1 MHIAAHDLLQQELV
15 DDVQQFRL
23 ILKFLLLREGL
34 EFLVIRLRV
43 RLQDKETHIIRKHI
57 LEAGRKVEIQSLRDD
72 LLGGLESLPQ
82 YSVGSAALSNPILIV
97 EVDGHVCKICD
108 LEVCNLIIIDIVFI
122 DLLGDDEE
130 TNEVFLL
137 EHDLHLVKNEL

>member
-1 MHIAAHDLLQQELV
+1 MHIAAHDLLQQKLV

-34 EFLVIRLRV
+34 EFLVIGLRE
-43 RLQDKETHIIRKHI
+43 RLQDKETDIVGKHI
-57 LEAGRKVEIQSLRDD
+57 LETGRKVEIQSLRDD
-72 LLGGLESLPQ
+72 LLGGLESFPQ
-82 YSVGSAALSNPILIV
+82 YSVASAALSNPILIV
-97 EVDGHVCKICD
+97 EVDGHVCKICN

-130 TNEVFLL
+130 TNKVFLL
-137 EHDLHLVKNEL
+137 

>member
-1 MHIAAHDLLQQELV
+1 MI
-15 DDVQQFRL
+15 
-23 ILKFLLLREGL
+23 GL
-34 EFLVIRLRV
+34 GV
-43 RLQDKETHIIRKHI
+43 RLQDKEADIVGKHI
-57 LEAGRKVEIQSLRDD
+57 LEARRKVEIQSLRDD

-82 YSVGSAALSNPILIV
+82 NSVASAALSNPILIV
-97 EVDGHVCKICD
+97 EVDGHVCKIRD

-137 EHDLHLVKNEL
+137 EHDLHLVEDEL